1 MIEARRKEL
10 LQLEKQ
16 LKFPK
21 KVKLFPLY
29 SASRWLVK
37 RGDAKR
43 IFWNDK
49 NNPDGKSPTKLI
61 KKFGW
66 KDGTRKE
73 KYHLLLF
80 NDILGIRNMPLK
92 NRTSSH
98 YKIVPVIFTLQ
109 N

>member
-80 NDILGIRNMPLK
+80 NDILGNK
-92 NRTSSH
+92 
-98 YKIVPVIFTLQ
+98 YAFKK
-109 N
+109 

>member
-43 IFWNDK
+43 IFWNDEK
-49 NNPDGKSPTKLI
+49 TEGKSPTKLI

-66 KDGTRKE
+66 KDGTSKQ

-80 NDILGIRNMPLK
+80 NDILGK
-92 NRTSSH
+92 
-98 YKIVPVIFTLQ
+98 
-109 N
+109 

>member
-98 YKIVPVIFTLQ
+98 YKIPVIFTLQ